1 MTIWVP
7 DLSTATGPAY
17 LAVADAI
24 GSAVRLG
31 RLRPGDQLP
40 THRAL
45 ADLLGVNVSTI
56 TRSYQ
61 EAARRLLVGG
71 EVGRG
76 TYVLGLASEAALFAF
91 QNRPEGGVIDLS
103 TNRPPVGLSE
113 EDLHKGLMKL
123 GTSGSGRFLNY
134 PSPGDTLL
142 HRESAAAWMERRGL
156 RAEPSSLLVC
166 AGAQHAMATALDLL
180 GEHGDLAC
188 EALVY
193 PGLKAV
199 ARQGQRRLHPMP
211 MDAEGV
217 LPSALEAACRAGLRV
232 AVFSPTLNNPTTA
245 TMSLR
250 RREAIVA
257 IARRRELLLIEEDVY
272 GLLPGLAPPPLA
284 ALAPERV
291 LYVTGLSKTVAPGLR
306 LGYLLLPPSL
316 RARARDA
323 EHHTTWYVAPLSMGL
338 GTAWLEDG
346 TAWRRLLAQRR
357 ELAARHKLCVQGLRQ
372 LAWQGEPHCPHVW
385 LPAPPG
391 GPDRFTKRALEA
403 GVVVVPSRV
412 FAATRAV
419 QAPGLRISIG
429 AAPDRATLAQGL
441 ARLEAA
447 AAALG
452 ADGA

>member
-7 DLSTATGPAY
+7 DLPEDSRPTY

-24 GSAVRLG
+24 GAAVRLG

-56 TRSYQ
+56 TRAYR

-76 TYVLGLASEAALFAF
+76 TYVLGLASEEALFAF
-91 QNRPEGGVIDLS
+91 HSRPEGGVIDLS
-103 TNRPPVGLSE
+103 TNRPPVGLA
-113 EDLHKGLMKL
+113 EDDLAKGLAAL
-123 GTSGSGRFLNY
+123 LHREGGRFLNY
-134 PSPGDTLL
+134 PSPGDTRL
-142 HRESAAAWMERRGL
+142 HREAAAAWMARRGVSADPERVL
-156 RAEPSSLLVC
+156 IC
-166 AGAQHAMATALDLL
+166 AGAQHAADTALGLL
-180 GEHGDLAC
+180 SEHEDLAC

-199 ARQGQRRLHPMP
+199 ARQSHRRLHPMP
-211 MDAEGV
+211 MDEEGL
-217 LPSALEAACRAGLRV
+217 LPSGLEAACRAGLRV
-232 AVFSPTLNNPTTA
+232 AALSPTLNNPTTA
-245 TMSLR
+245 TMGLK
-250 RREAIVA
+250 RREQIVA
-257 IARRRELLLIEEDVY
+257 LARKHDLILVEEDVY
-272 GLLPGLAPPPLA
+272 GLLQEGAPPPLA

-306 LGYLLLPPSL
+306 LGYLLLPPL
-316 RARARDA
+316 LQARAREA
-323 EHHTTWYVAPLSMGL
+323 EHHTTWYVTALSMAL

-346 TAWRRLLAQRR
+346 TAWHRLLAQRK
-357 ELAARHKLCVQGLRQ
+357 ELAARHRLCAQNLRH
-372 LAWQGEPHCPHVW
+372 LAWRGAPHCPHVW

-391 GPDRFTKRALEA
+391 GPERFTRRALEV
-403 GVVVVPSRV
+403 GVVVVPSDV

-419 QAPGLRISIG
+419 QEPGLRISIG

-441 ARLEAA
+441 ARLEGVAE
-447 AAALG
+447 ALRAEG
-452 ADGA
+452 T